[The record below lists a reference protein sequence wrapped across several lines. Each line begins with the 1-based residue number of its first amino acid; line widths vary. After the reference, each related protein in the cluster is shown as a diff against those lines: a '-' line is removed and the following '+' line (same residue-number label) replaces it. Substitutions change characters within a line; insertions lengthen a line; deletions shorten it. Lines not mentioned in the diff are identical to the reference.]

1 MRGSAGDG
9 MPKINLGITGSVEVG
24 ITGLKNAIAIGDPV
38 ISHFKKL
45 LIMQ

>member
-9 MPKINLGITGSVEVG
+9 MPKLINLGITGSVEVG
-24 ITGLKNAIAIGDPV
+24 ITGLKNGIGDPV

>member
-9 MPKINLGITGSVEVG
+9 MPKINLEITGSVEVG
-24 ITGLKNAIAIGDPV
+24 ITGLKNAIGDPV